1 MSTPLLRDI
10 EDFLSQTGMG
20 SFRFGLLA
28 ASNGRLVEQLRTPR
42 KNGLARRVWPETE
55 AKIRAFMLTER
66 KRRKSQGKVAA

>member
-1 MSTPLLRDI
+1 MLTPLIKDI
-10 EDFLSQTGMG
+10 EDFLAETGMG

-42 KNGLARRVWPETE
+42 KNGLPRRVWPETE

-66 KRRKSQGKVAA
+66 RRRRAKVAA